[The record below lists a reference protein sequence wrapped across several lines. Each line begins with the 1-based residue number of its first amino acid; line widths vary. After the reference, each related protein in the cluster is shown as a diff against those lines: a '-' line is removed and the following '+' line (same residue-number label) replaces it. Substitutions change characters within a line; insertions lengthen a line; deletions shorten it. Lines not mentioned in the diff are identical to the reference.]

1 VTTTIKHSTA
11 GVPSSLFLAVGLG
24 GDGTVSN
31 RSFQRRGKWA
41 TLSFDMLITGLHN
54 RLIKVGTIRKI
65 AGPCV
70 GSAAGIS
77 NRPLVDTGIGAPPR
91 SNQPAHYAK
100 VNAPEAGML
109 ATDRNGSP
117 DMKWP
122 T

>member
-70 GSAAGIS
+70 GAAAGIS
-77 NRPLVDTGIGAPPR
+77 NRPLVDKQAEQR
-91 SNQPAHYAK
+91 NL
-100 VNAPEAGML
+100 AGSGYG
-109 ATDRNGSP
+109 DRR
-117 DMKWP
+117 P
-122 T
+122 TAV